1 MKARLLEELACRAG
15 GTVLALVKLARR
27 NLDRHTTEGDTI
39 LANETD
45 APVAYGDDTRPS
57 PVPDDLAPSVRA
69 VRELDVEKV
78 DGEDSALPHALVR
91 SHLLEE
97 RGVGS
102 ERLENLGH
110 ATVRLCVSHVD
121 PQSVRPSRTSRPS
134 SRYDSP
140 VPHCKPQARGQASRQ
155 TTSGRR

>member
-1 MKARLLEELACRAG
+1 MKARLLEELASRAG
-15 GTVLALVKLARR
+15 GTVLALVKLARWD
-27 NLDRHTTEGDTI
+27 LDRHATEGDAI
-39 LANETD
+39 LANEADT
-45 APVAYGDDTRPS
+45 PVANGDDAGPS
-57 PVPDDLAPSVRA
+57 PVSDDLAPSVRA

-78 DGEDSALPHALVR
+78 DGEDPALPHALVG
-91 SHLLEE
+91 SYLLEE

-110 ATVRLCVSHVD
+110 ATVRPCVSHVD

-140 VPHCKPQARGQASRQ
+140 VPHCRPPARGQASRQ